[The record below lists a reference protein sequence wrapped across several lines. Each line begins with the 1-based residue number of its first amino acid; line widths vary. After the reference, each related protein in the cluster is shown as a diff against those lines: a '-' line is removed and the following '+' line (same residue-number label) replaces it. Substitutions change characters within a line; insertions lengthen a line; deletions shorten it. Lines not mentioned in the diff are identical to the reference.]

1 MHHCKS
7 ILTEV
12 SNSMFYNLVKCCD
25 INEIDYI
32 LKLCYDVNIIYYPSK
47 IDDNV
52 ENNEYIK
59 NIVSFFRIFTF
70 V

>member
-1 MHHCKS
+1 
-7 ILTEV
+7 
-12 SNSMFYNLVKCCD
+12 MFYNLVKCCD